1 MDPLILVILG
11 LASHAI
17 KKTLNHNAG
26 FQKNKKFDALRQTEL
41 KPHPP
46 PTPSTKT
53 GKKKS
58 AKLRTH
64 DPAEEGGETTKRRI
78 ASKQRMNEQA
88 REPGTGV
95 ERRDTFVSYSPRNV
109 LILTPERA
117 RDAK

>member
-1 MDPLILVILG
+1 MQV
-11 LASHAI
+11 S
-17 KKTLNHNAG
+17 KRTKNSTLSGKRSLSRTH
-26 FQKNKKFDALRQTEL
+26 
-41 KPHPP
+41 P

-78 ASKQRMNEQA
+78 VSKQRMNEQA